1 MKLKAVF
8 LLFNAV
14 LVASFLLIFLMPLFL
29 LGAGS
34 FPLFWGRNWI
44 IGVVFLATL
53 AAVNL
58 YFALNWRIFTSL
70 EREDWPALIVQLEER
85 VLRRGG
91 AATARVLVP
100 GEREGARSGHGAH
113 RDSLRR

>member
-14 LVASFLLIFLMPLFL
+14 LIASFLLIFLMPLFL
-29 LGAGS
+29 LGIGS

-53 AAVNL
+53 LVA
-58 YFALNWRIFTSL
+58 WRFLQQT
-70 EREDWPALIVQLEER
+70 RKNVALIAHER
-85 VLRRGG
+85 IDL
-91 AATARVLVP
+91 TNW
-100 GEREGARSGHGAH
+100 
-113 RDSLRR
+113 